1 MATGSNVLSMLCPTT
16 EWVIAGNDFDG
27 IQWIKGE
34 QITKEQFEAGFAQ
47 YDAWKAEQDAAALA
61 AKEAAQAKLAAL
73 GLTTDD
79 LKALG
84 LGGN

>member
-1 MATGSNVLSMLCPTT
+1 MTRGSDVLAMLRPDGG
-16 EWVIAGNDFDG
+16 WIIRDNDFDQ
-27 IQWIKGE
+27 IQWVNCEPLSKAE
-34 QITKEQFEAGFAQ
+34 FEAGFAK
-47 YDAWKAEQDAAALA
+47 YDAFIAKQEADALA

-84 LGGN
+84 L

>member
-1 MATGSNVLSMLCPTT
+1 MAKGSEVLAMLLPNKG
-16 EWVIAGNDFDG
+16 WAISGDDYDS
-27 IQWIKGE
+27 IQWLE
-34 QITKEQFEAGFAQ
+34 CDPITKAEFDAGFAK
-47 YDAWKAEQDAAALA
+47 YDAFVAKQEADAIA

-84 LGGN
+84 L